1 MIRLPATRNHSSIRV
16 SSFEQ
21 LGLAVD
27 CGCEFD
33 DRIRTTFGQIKA
45 KDYTAA
51 ATMTDLTSHAA
62 FATKACEFLT
72 NSPDPFHAVANC
84 VEKLEA
90 AGFVGLR
97 KRDPFAGR
105 LAPGGKYYYTINHS
119 TLVAFTVGGKYLAG
133 NGFVVL
139 GGHTDSPNLKVKP
152 RSQKV
157 QHGCLQL
164 GVECYGGGLWHT
176 WFDRDL
182 GISGRV
188 LVRGDNGMVSQKL
201 VKLNKPVARV
211 STLCIHLQSAEER
224 ASFQVNKENHMIPII
239 GTHTL
244 LEQGSEEQLNE
255 WQKGHEP
262 LLLKAIAEKLGIQCS
277 DIADFELN
285 LFDVQ
290 PASLGGIQN
299 EFLNSARL
307 DNLATVFCGT
317 EALVAHSAD
326 ICNDEDI
333 CLLALFDHEE
343 VGSQSAHGAGSP
355 VMMEAVRRISD
366 ALSEAPGSLNPDLY
380 SCCIRKSFVLSSD
393 MSHAIHPNYPSKHE
407 LNHAPKLNGGVV
419 IKTNSNQ
426 RYATNAVT
434 SFFIR
439 ELARNAG
446 LPIQEFVVRNDCP
459 CGSTIGPIISAG
471 TGIRTVDIGM
481 PQLSMHSCREVMGV
495 VDRKFGMTGAA
506 MCAGASH

>member
-1 MIRLPATRNHSSIRV
+1 
-16 SSFEQ
+16 
-21 LGLAVD
+21 
-27 CGCEFD
+27 
-33 DRIRTTFGQIKA
+33 
-45 KDYTAA
+45 
-51 ATMTDLTSHAA
+51 MTDFNSHVA

-72 NSPDPFHAVANC
+72 DSSDPFHAVANC
-84 VEKLEA
+84 VKKLEA
-90 AGFVGLR
+90 AGFIGLR
-97 KRDPFAGR
+97 KREPFAGK

-119 TLVAFTVGGKYLAG
+119 TLVAFTVGERYVAG

-152 RSQKV
+152 HSKKA

-182 GISGRV
+182 GLSGRV
-188 LVRGDNGMVSQKL
+188 LVRDVDGMISQKL
-201 VKLNKPVARV
+201 VKLDHPVARV
-211 STLCIHLQSAEER
+211 STLCIHLQSPEER
-224 ASFQVNKENHMIPII
+224 AAFQINKENHTIPII

-244 LEQGSEEQLNE
+244 LEQGSEEQLND
-255 WQKGHEP
+255 WQNGHEP
-262 LLLKAIAEKLGIQCS
+262 LLMKAIAEKIGIEVK
-277 DIADFELN
+277 DIADMELN

-290 PASLGGIQN
+290 PASLGGIQT

-317 EALVAHSAD
+317 EALIAHSAD
-326 ICNDEDI
+326 ISDDEDI

-355 VMMEAVRRISD
+355 VMMEAIRRISD
-366 ALSEAPGSLNPDLY
+366 SLSDTPGSLNPDLY
-380 SCCIRKSFVLSSD
+380 SCCIRKSFIISSD
-393 MSHAIHPNYPSKHE
+393 MAHAIHPNYPAKHE
-407 LNHAPKLNGGVV
+407 ANHSPKLNGGVV
-419 IKTNSNQ
+419 IKSNANQ
-426 RYATNAVT
+426 RYTTNAVT
-434 SFFIR
+434 GYIVR
-439 ELARNAG
+439 ELARGAG

-495 VDRKFGMTGAA
+495 IDCKYKEHNSTHRCRAHLTHPDCSNQWVRTLQNIFQELSRDR
-506 MCAGASH
+506 